1 MKILLTGG
9 AGYIGTHTAIELVE
23 AGHEPVIVDNL
34 VNSSEEAVRRTREL
48 SGRDIPFHLLDL
60 RDEDGLA
67 EVFHAESFDAV
78 IHLAGL
84 KAVGESVADPLLY
97 YRTNLESTLS
107 LLSVMRASGVNKL
120 VFSSTATVYGAAA
133 EPPFVESDLAG
144 VGISHPYGK
153 TKFMIEEI
161 MRDMAVADPSLE
173 FSVLR
178 YFNPIGAHPSGRI
191 GEDPSQ
197 TPNNLAPFVLQVAVG
212 RRPRVQVF
220 GGDYDTPDGTGL
232 RDYLHVCDLAAG
244 HVAALEHLTPGAHT
258 FNLGSGTATSVLEL
272 IDSFRR
278 ASGRPIPVEI
288 VARRP
293 GDDRATFADPSLAVQ
308 ELGWRATR
316 SIDEACVDSW
326 RWQSQNPHGF
336 S

>member
-9 AGYIGTHTAIELVE
+9 AGYIGSHTAIALVE

-34 VNSSEEAVRRTREL
+34 VNSSEEAVRRAGEL
-48 SGRDIPFHLLDL
+48 AGVDIPFHELDL
-60 RDEDGLA
+60 RDEAALA
-67 EVFHAESFDAV
+67 EVFRAESFDAV

-84 KAVGESVADPLLY
+84 KAVGESVANPLLY

-107 LLSVMRASGVNKL
+107 LLAVMRASAVTRL

-161 MRDMAVADPSLE
+161 LRDMAVADPALE
-173 FSVLR
+173 FSILR

-191 GEDPSQ
+191 GEDPAQ

-212 RRPRVQVF
+212 RRPAVQVF
-220 GGDYDTPDGTGL
+220 GDDYDTPDGTGL

-244 HVAALEHLTPGAHT
+244 HVAALEHLTAGAHT
-258 FNLGSGTATSVLEL
+258 YNLGSGAATSVYEL

-278 ASGRPIPVEI
+278 ASGHPIPVEV
-288 VARRP
+288 VARRA
-293 GDDRATFADPSLAVQ
+293 GDDRATYADPSLAAQ
-308 ELGWRATR
+308 ELGWRAKRTV
-316 SIDEACVDSW
+316 DEACVDSW

-336 S
+336 A